1 MSLNPFESIETRLE
15 HIENLIVALQPVKQI
30 PVGSKVEQ
38 PITQAEAAE
47 FLGKSRQTIINWR
60 KKGIIQAYKLSGRIF
75 FKPSELLSALQ
86 KLG

>member
-1 MSLNPFESIETRLE
+1 MPNPFEVIEEKLTN
-15 HIENLIVALQPVKQI
+15 IEKLILAMAPVKQI
-30 PVGSKVEQ
+30 PAGTKIEQ
-38 PITQAEAAE
+38 PISQSEAVE

-60 KKGIIQAYKLSGRIF
+60 KKGIINAYHLGGRIY